1 MSAAAPARFTF
12 DLDLGRR
19 QEKARSVSESA
30 VETMLADARTA
41 AYAEGFSAGEQ
52 SVASRT
58 AQQLSQAAAA
68 LGDHVAAMA
77 AQMDDARRQNLGEAV
92 GLATAIARK
101 LAGALLSRQPVEE
114 IEALVVDCMASLE
127 GVPHLVIRCRDELA
141 EAVRATAQSRMQT
154 SGFTGRLVVI
164 GDPDL
169 GLTDCR
175 IEWADGGVVR
185 NVSELSAQI
194 DERIAAFLLA
204 RGIATPDDLVTE
216 PAQETQA

>member
-19 QEKARSVSESA
+19 PEKARSVAESA
-30 VETMLADARTA
+30 VEAMIADARTA

-52 SVASRT
+52 SIASRT

-68 LGDHVAAMA
+68 LGDHVASMA
-77 AQMDDARRQNLGEAV
+77 AQMDDARRHNLGEAV
-92 GLATAIARK
+92 ALATAIARK
-101 LAGALLSRQPVEE
+101 LAGALLSRQPAEE

-141 EAVRATAQSRMQT
+141 EAVRTRAQARMQT
-154 SGFTGRLVVI
+154 SGFSGRLVVI
-164 GDPDL
+164 GDPDM

-175 IEWADGGVVR
+175 IEWADGGVAR
-185 NVSELSAQI
+185 NVGELSVQI
-194 DERIAAFLLA
+194 DARIAAFLEA
-204 RGIATPDDLVTE
+204 RGIAVPDDLMTE
-216 PAQETQA
+216 PAQEIPA